1 MRTRSPRS
9 RRSWAAPPAGGR
21 PTTTTTAC
29 GGWATWRRP
38 TSPTASS
45 WFVSGAQLPFAE
57 LLAHP
62 AVVDTV
68 KNGLAKMNEEGRGS
82 SMRVKRVLLMTE
94 PPQVDGQEITDTTRL
109 LNVIAQIKP
118 GTAAKVHLVRK
129 SREMDLDVTIGKRPP
144 PPKQPAEDNG
154 GGGDQDDD
162 GG

>member
-1 MRTRSPRS
+1 VLESIITTGSVTR
-9 RRSWAAPPAGGR
+9 
-21 PTTTTTAC
+21 
-29 GGWATWRRP
+29 GWIGVEPQDVTPEIAE
-38 TSPTASS
+38 S
-45 WFVSGAQLPFAE
+45 FGLEQKSGAIVAGVL
-57 LLAHP
+57 
-62 AVVDTV
+62 
-68 KNGLAKMNEEGRGS
+68 KNGPADRAGIKPGDILVSVN
-82 SMRVKRVLLMTE
+82 
-94 PPQVDGQEITDTTRL
+94 GQEITDTTRL